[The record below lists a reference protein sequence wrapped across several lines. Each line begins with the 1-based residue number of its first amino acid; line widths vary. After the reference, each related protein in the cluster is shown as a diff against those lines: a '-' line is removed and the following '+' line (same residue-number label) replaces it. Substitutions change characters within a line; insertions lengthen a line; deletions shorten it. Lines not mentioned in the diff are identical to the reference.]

1 MTMFLR
7 DLRFAFRMLAKSPG
21 FTLVAVLTLAVGLG
35 ATTVVFSWIRGLVI
49 EPLPGVADQG
59 RILMLSGL
67 NRAGDSR
74 SLSAPDARDLARE
87 ELPVEITAFDM
98 EPMNLTAGERPERV
112 WGSIVTGNF
121 FDVLG
126 VRAAMG
132 RTFLPDEDITPGT
145 HPVVVLSHE
154 LWQRRFQGDPKIV
167 GSSLEINGN
176 PFTVVGVAA
185 PDFQGPQVGLR
196 MDLYIPLAMQ
206 MQVVPGGDRLEARGR
221 RWLQS
226 LARLKPGGEQKQAQA
241 ALDTVS
247 TRIATAFPDSNT
259 GYRFQ
264 LYRFWNAPSGASRFL
279 LPVMLVLGAMA
290 LLVLLL
296 ACANVANLLLIRA
309 LGRRK
314 EIAVRLS
321 LGAGRG
327 RLVAQLLTEGLLLAA
342 LAGVL
347 GMVLAVWGRDLLAAF
362 IPVTDEPVAPTFPI
376 DAQLLGFA
384 ALLSLTTGVLF
395 SLAPALQVTSPDLA
409 STLRDEAGAVSGGR
423 KGVVRSG
430 LVVLQITLSCLLLI
444 AAGLFVR
451 SLGRASDIDPGF
463 SARNVLLAS
472 VDLFPGGYDEERG
485 RVFYRELLR
494 RAAAIPGVESVS
506 LASAVP
512 LDFGGSSSSSLT
524 VAGYTPGPE
533 EEVVVEYYVVG
544 PEYFRTM
551 GIPLVAGR
559 DFTAQDESDKAPVLV
574 INETMAKRY
583 WPGRN
588 PIGGTVR
595 LGARDFTVAGVARDG
610 KYQQLGEEPSAHFYL
625 PVLQSYQASMIVHL
639 RTAGD
644 PVALTDALRREIRS
658 LDPDLPLTGVKPMR
672 EHLRISVF
680 SQRLAASFLGSFG
693 VLALLLATVGL
704 YSLIRYAVSQR
715 TREMGVR
722 MALGARPV
730 DISRLIVGEGMVL
743 ALVGLGLGIAAAFGI
758 TRLLASLLLGVSATD
773 PVIFVAIA
781 ALLAVVSALSSYL
794 PARAAAKVDPIT
806 ALRAE

>member
-49 EPLPGVADQG
+49 EPLPGVAEQG

-74 SLSAPDARDLARE
+74 SLSAPDVRDLARE

-126 VRAAMG
+126 VRAAAG
-132 RTFLPDEDITPGT
+132 RTFLPDEDVTPGT

-154 LWQRRFQGDPKIV
+154 LWQRRFQGDPGIV
-167 GSSLEINGN
+167 GTSLEINGQ

-185 PDFQGPQVGLR
+185 PQFHGPQVGLR

-206 MQVVPGGDRLEARGR
+206 VQVVPGGDRLEARGR
-221 RWLQS
+221 RWLQA
-226 LARLKPGGEQKQAQA
+226 LARLRPGIEQKQAQA
-241 ALDTVS
+241 ALDTLS
-247 TRIATAFPDSNT
+247 SRIATAFPDSNT

-264 LYRFWNAPSGASRFL
+264 LYRFWKAPSGASRFL

-327 RLVAQLLTEGLLLAA
+327 RLVAQLLTEGLLLAV
-342 LAGVL
+342 LAGTL
-347 GMVLAVWGRDLLAAF
+347 GMVLAVWGRDLLVAF

-376 DAQLLGFA
+376 DAPLLGFA

-451 SLGRASDIDPGF
+451 SLGRASGIDPGF

-494 RAAAIPGVESVS
+494 RAAGIPGVESVS
-506 LASAVP
+506 LSSAVP

-533 EEVVVEYYVVG
+533 EEVVVEFYVVG

-559 DFTAQDESDKAPVLV
+559 DFTAQDESDKALVLV

-625 PVLQSYQASMIVHL
+625 PVLQSYQASMTVHL

-658 LDPDLPLTGVKPMR
+658 LDPDLPLTGVKSMR

-722 MALGARPV
+722 MALGARPA

-794 PARAAAKVDPIT
+794 PARAAAGIDPIV

>member
-35 ATTVVFSWIRGLVI
+35 ATTVVFSWIRGLVV
-49 EPLPGVADQG
+49 EPLPGVAEQG

-67 NRAGDSR
+67 ARNGDSR
-74 SLSAPDARDLARE
+74 SLSVPDVRDITRE

-98 EPMNLTAGERPERV
+98 APMNLTAGERPERV

-126 VRAAMG
+126 VRAAAG
-132 RTFLPDEDITPGT
+132 RTFLPDEDVTPGA
-145 HPVVVLSHE
+145 HPVAVLSHE
-154 LWQRRFQGDPKIV
+154 LWQRRFQGDPGIV
-167 GSSLEINGN
+167 GSSLEINGQ
-176 PFTVVGVAA
+176 PFTVVGVAS
-185 PDFQGPQVGLR
+185 PEFQGPQVGLR
-196 MDLYIPLAMQ
+196 MDLYVPLAMQ
-206 MQVVPGGDRLEARGR
+206 VQVVPGGSRLEVRGR
-221 RWLQS
+221 RWLQA
-226 LARLKPGGEQKQAQA
+226 LARLKPEIEQKQAQA
-241 ALDTVS
+241 ALDALS
-247 TRIATAFPDSNT
+247 SRIATAFPDSNT

-327 RLVAQLLTEGLLLAA
+327 RLVAQLLTEGLLLAV
-342 LAGVL
+342 LAGLL
-347 GMVLAVWGRDLLAAF
+347 GMVFAVWGRDLLAAF

-376 DAQLLGFA
+376 DAPLLGFA

-494 RAAAIPGVESVS
+494 RAAGLPGVESVS

-524 VAGYTPGPE
+524 IAGYTPGPE

-544 PEYFRTM
+544 PEYFHTM

-559 DFTAQDESDKAPVLV
+559 DFTAQDEAGKALVLV

-595 LGARDFTVAGVARDG
+595 FGARDFAVAGVARDG

-693 VLALLLATVGL
+693 LLALLLATVGL

-722 MALGARPV
+722 LALGAQRA

-743 ALVGLGLGIAAAFGI
+743 ALVGLGIGIAAAFGI
-758 TRLLASLLLGVSATD
+758 APLLRSLLLGVSATD

-781 ALLAVVSALSSYL
+781 ALLATVTAISSYL
-794 PARAAAKVDPIT
+794 PARAAARIDPIV

>member
-21 FTLVAVLTLAVGLG
+21 FTLVAALTLAVGLG

-49 EPLPGVADQG
+49 EPLPGVAEQG
-59 RILMLSGL
+59 RLLMLSGL

-74 SLSAPDARDLARE
+74 SLSVPDVRDLAHQ

-126 VRAAMG
+126 VRAAAG

-145 HPVVVLSHE
+145 HPVAVLSHE
-154 LWQRRFQGDPKIV
+154 LWQRRFQGDPGIV
-167 GSSLEINGN
+167 GSSLEINGQ
-176 PFTVVGVAA
+176 PFTVVGVTS
-185 PDFQGPQVGLR
+185 PEFQGPQVGLR

-206 MQVVPGGDRLEARGR
+206 VQVVPGGSRLETRGR
-221 RWLQS
+221 RWLQA
-226 LARLKPGGEQKQAQA
+226 LARLKPGIDQKQAQA
-241 ALDTVS
+241 ALDTIS
-247 TRIATAFPDSNT
+247 SRIATAFPDSNT

-264 LYRFWNAPSGASRFL
+264 LYRFWKAPSGASRFL

-327 RLVAQLLTEGLLLAA
+327 RLVAQLLTEGLLLAV
-342 LAGVL
+342 LAGAL

-376 DAQLLGFA
+376 DAPLLGFA

-494 RAAAIPGVESVS
+494 RAAGLPGVESVS

-512 LDFGGSSSSSLT
+512 LGFGGSSSSSLT

-533 EEVVVEYYVVG
+533 EEIVVEYYIVG

-559 DFTAQDESDKAPVLV
+559 DFTAQDEADKALVLV
-574 INETMAKRY
+574 INETMAQRY

-610 KYQQLGEEPSAHFYL
+610 KYQQLGEGPTAHFYL
-625 PVLQSYQASMIVHL
+625 PVLQSYQASMTVHL
-639 RTAGD
+639 RTTGD

-693 VLALLLATVGL
+693 LLALLLATIGL

-722 MALGARPV
+722 LALGAQRA

-743 ALVGLGLGIAAAFGI
+743 ALAGLGIGIAAAFGI
-758 TRLLASLLLGVSATD
+758 APLLRSLLLGVSATD

-781 ALLAVVSALSSYL
+781 VLLATVTAVSSYL
-794 PARAAAKVDPIT
+794 PARAAARIDPIV

>member
-35 ATTVVFSWIRGLVI
+35 ATTVVFSWIRGLVV
-49 EPLPGVADQG
+49 EPLPGVTEQG

-67 NRAGDSR
+67 ARNGDSR
-74 SLSAPDARDLARE
+74 SLSVPDVRDIARE

-98 EPMNLTAGERPERV
+98 TPMNLTAGERPERV

-126 VRAAMG
+126 VRAAAG
-132 RTFLPDEDITPGT
+132 RTFLPDEDVSPGT
-145 HPVVVLSHE
+145 HPVAVLSHE
-154 LWQRRFQGDPKIV
+154 LWQRRFQGDPGIV
-167 GSSLEINGN
+167 GSNLEINGQ
-176 PFTVVGVAA
+176 PFTVVGVAS
-185 PDFQGPQVGLR
+185 PEFQGPQVGLR

-206 MQVVPGGDRLEARGR
+206 VQVVPGGSRLETRGR
-221 RWLQS
+221 RWLQA
-226 LARLKPGGEQKQAQA
+226 LARLKPGIDQKQAQA
-241 ALDTVS
+241 ALDTIS
-247 TRIATAFPDSNT
+247 SRIATAYPDSNT

-290 LLVLLL
+290 ILVLLL

-327 RLVAQLLTEGLLLAA
+327 RLVAQLLTEGLLLAV
-342 LAGVL
+342 LAGAL

-362 IPVTDEPVAPTFPI
+362 IPVTDAPVAPTFPI
-376 DAQLLGFA
+376 DAPLLGFA

-494 RAAAIPGVESVS
+494 RAAGLPGVESAS

-544 PEYFRTM
+544 PEYFRTL

-559 DFTAQDESDKAPVLV
+559 DFTAQDESGKALVLV

-595 LGARDFTVAGVARDG
+595 LGTRDFTVAGVARDG

-625 PVLQSYQASMIVHL
+625 PVLQSYQSSMIVHL

-693 VLALLLATVGL
+693 LLALLLATIGL

-722 MALGARPV
+722 LALGAQRA

-743 ALVGLGLGIAAAFGI
+743 ALVGLGIGIAAAFGI
-758 TRLLASLLLGVSATD
+758 APLLRSLLLGVSATD

-781 ALLAVVSALSSYL
+781 ALLATVTAVSSYL
-794 PARAAAKVDPIT
+794 PARAAARIDPIV

>member
-1 MTMFLR
+1 MTMLLR
-7 DLRFAFRMLAKSPG
+7 DLRFAVRMLAKSPG

-59 RILMLSGL
+59 RLLMLSGL
-67 NRAGDSR
+67 NRAGESR
-74 SLSAPDARDLARE
+74 SLSAPDVRDLLRE
-87 ELPVEITAFDM
+87 QLPVEITAYDM
-98 EPMNLTAGERPERV
+98 EPMNLTEGERPERV
-112 WGSIVTGNF
+112 WGMAVTGNF
-121 FDVLG
+121 FEVLG
-126 VRAAMG
+126 VRPAVG
-132 RTFLPDEDITPGT
+132 RTFLPDEDVTPRT

-154 LWQRRFQGDPKIV
+154 LWQRRFQGDPGIV
-167 GSSLEINGN
+167 GTSLEINRQ

-185 PDFQGPQVGLR
+185 SDFQGPQVGLR
-196 MDLYIPLAMQ
+196 MDLYVPLAMQ
-206 MQVVPGGDRLEARGR
+206 VQVMPGGDRLEARGR
-221 RWLQS
+221 RWMQA
-226 LARLKPGGEQKQAQA
+226 LARLKPGAEQQQAQA
-241 ALDTVS
+241 ALDTFS
-247 TRIATAFPDSNT
+247 SRIAAAYPDSNT
-259 GYRFQ
+259 GYKVQ

-314 EIAVRLS
+314 EIAVRLA

-327 RLVAQLLTEGLLLAA
+327 RLVAQLLTEGL
-342 LAGVL
+342 
-347 GMVLAVWGRDLLAAF
+347 VLALLSGALGVVLALWGRDLLVAF
-362 IPVTDEPVAPTFPI
+362 IPVTDEPVAPTFPM
-376 DAQLLGFA
+376 DAQLLGFT
-384 ALLSLTTGVLF
+384 ALLSLTTGILF
-395 SLAPALQVTSPDLA
+395 SLAPALQVTSPALA

-423 KGVVRSG
+423 KGFVRSS

-451 SLGRASDIDPGF
+451 SLGRASDLDPGF
-463 SARNVLLAS
+463 SARNVLLAN

-485 RVFYRELLR
+485 RTFYRELLR
-494 RAAAIPGVESVS
+494 RAGTIPGVESVS
-506 LASAVP
+506 LSSAVP

-524 VAGYTPGPE
+524 IAGYTPGPE
-533 EEVVVEYYVVG
+533 EEVVIELYTVG
-544 PEYFRTM
+544 PDYFRTM

-559 DFTAQDESDKAPVLV
+559 DFTEQDDSGKLPVLV

-583 WPGRN
+583 WQGRN
-588 PIGGTVR
+588 PIGGQVR
-595 LGARDFTVAGVARDG
+595 LGPRDYQVVGVAKDG
-610 KYQQLGEEPSAHFYL
+610 KYQQLGEEPTPHFYL
-625 PVLQSYQASMIVHL
+625 PVFQSYRASMIVHL
-639 RTAGD
+639 RTTGD
-644 PVALTDALRREIRS
+644 PTALTDAFRREVRA
-658 LDPDLPLTGVKPMR
+658 LDPDLPLTGVKSMR

-693 VLALLLATVGL
+693 LLALLLATIGL

-722 MALGARPV
+722 LALGAQRA

-743 ALVGLGLGIAAAFGI
+743 ALVGLAIGIVAAFGVAP
-758 TRLLASLLLGVSATD
+758 LLRSLLLGVSATD

-781 ALLAVVSALSSYL
+781 ALLATVTAVSSYL
-794 PARAAAKVDPIT
+794 PARAAAKVDPIA